1 MEAEKKIPKAC
12 RNLSRCGSKRVLH
25 RGPYLAH
32 WQFLHLIMILAR
44 TAQTFVAAPKSKFF
58 SDFKKICDTVKK
70 ANNGRKKW
78 QIHLVVH

>member
-1 MEAEKKIPKAC
+1 VERIEAEKIAKAC
-12 RNLSRCGSKRVLH
+12 RNLSRCGSKRFLY

-58 SDFKKICDTVKK
+58 QILKICDTVKK
-70 ANNGRKKW
+70 ANNGREKW
-78 QIHLVVH
+78 